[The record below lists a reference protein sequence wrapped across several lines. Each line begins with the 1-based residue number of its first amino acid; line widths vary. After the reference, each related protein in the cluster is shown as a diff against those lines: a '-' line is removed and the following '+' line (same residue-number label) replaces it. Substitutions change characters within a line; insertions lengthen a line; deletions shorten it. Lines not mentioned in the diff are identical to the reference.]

1 MLLFFILAGVY
12 FNNQNYKCVNDI
24 TVMDENLAAVAAPI
38 PVGDNSLKNHGTYTS
53 GLFKLILCHFTAAD
67 PLCLV

>member
-1 MLLFFILAGVY
+1 
-12 FNNQNYKCVNDI
+12 
-24 TVMDENLAAVAAPI
+24 MDENLAAVAAPI